1 MWVLSSR
8 CLLLLVMLIAL
19 LLVLPLALLLVL
31 LGGRRRGWRRR
42 RRRWGW
48 GRRRRGRRLLQP
60 LVAPRGQGLLKRPRG
75 ALQQLR
81 ANGSMAP
88 SLRAPA
94 PPRRRG

>member
-8 CLLLLVMLIAL
+8 CVLLMVTLIALLPVLLLLV
-19 LLVLPLALLLVL
+19 

-42 RRRWGW
+42 RRRWGR

-60 LVAPRGQGLLKRPRG
+60 LVALRGQGLLKRPRG